1 MGSEMCIRDRYEIL
15 CAELCGVGHHAMR
28 GFVSVDNE
36 SNYNEWLSEQMT
48 FKESMESAS
57 LNVNKFAENK

>member
-1 MGSEMCIRDRYEIL
+1 
-15 CAELCGVGHHAMR
+15 MR

>member
-1 MGSEMCIRDRYEIL
+1 
-15 CAELCGVGHHAMR
+15 MR
-28 GFVSVDNE
+28 GFVSVDSE

>member
-1 MGSEMCIRDRYEIL
+1 MIL

-28 GFVSVDNE
+28 GFVSVDDE
-36 SNYNEWLSEQMT
+36 SDYNEWLSEQMT

-57 LNVNKFAENK
+57 LDVNKFAENK